1 MVSILP
7 FVHRSHI
14 AGQAAQPVLPGLFE
28 DTRFSNRFGGGLLRP
43 LFGISKMSHTLW
55 RLDLAVNREGW
66 REGDDQVFRLFMV
79 GIGQKWSK
87 NPLSFLVGSD
97 LLT

>member
-43 LFGISKMSHTLW
+43 VFGISKMSYTLW
-55 RLDLAVNREGW
+55 RLDLAVNWEDW
-66 REGDDQVFRLFMV
+66 RGGHERFSGY
-79 GIGQKWSK
+79 
-87 NPLSFLVGSD
+87 
-97 LLT
+97 